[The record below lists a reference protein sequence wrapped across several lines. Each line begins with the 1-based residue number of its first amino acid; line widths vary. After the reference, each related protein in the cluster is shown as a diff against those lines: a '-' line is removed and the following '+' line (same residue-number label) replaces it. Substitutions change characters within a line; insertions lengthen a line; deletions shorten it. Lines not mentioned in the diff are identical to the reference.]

1 MTARRRGVALT
12 PMETRRE
19 VIVRAAQRADELG
32 YEVFSVPEGWGMDST
47 LVLAEIALCTK
58 RIRLLS
64 GVLSVWGRTPAT
76 LAMNAATMHQLSGG
90 RYLLG
95 LGASTR
101 ALAEGF
107 HDVPFVQPARRL
119 AETLTRTRAL
129 LAGEPA
135 TLSRTEGGRPLR
147 LGLPAAPEVPIWVAA
162 MGDHTTRV
170 AAQAA
175 DGWFPIMFTGDHLAS
190 KAAQLNEIRAAA
202 GRPDPLTVAG
212 GPIAV
217 ASDNPAVARAIAGS
231 YLAWYLT
238 AMGDVYARS
247 VASQGYAAEVS
258 AIRAANPRPN
268 PRHAVIP
275 EQAQALLG
283 ELAAWGTPDEVAA
296 QLKRWDEAVSVTM
309 VGLAPGLPWED
320 LDATLVAA
328 AP

>member
-1 MTARRRGVALT
+1 MTAGRRGVALT
-12 PMETRRE
+12 PMETRRDI
-19 VIVRAAQRADELG
+19 IVRAAQRADELG

-64 GVLSVWGRTPAT
+64 GMLSVWGRTPAT
-76 LAMNAATMHQLSGG
+76 LAMNAATMHEISGG

-107 HDVPFVQPARRL
+107 HDVPFVQPAKKL
-119 AETLTRTRAL
+119 AETVTRTRAL

-135 TLSRTEGGRPLR
+135 RLSQTEGGRPLR
-147 LGLPAAPEVPIWVAA
+147 LGMPAAPGVPIWVAA
-162 MGDHTTRV
+162 MGEHTTRV
-170 AAQAA
+170 AAQEA
-175 DGWFPIMFTGDHLAS
+175 DGWFPILLTGDYLAS
-190 KAAQLNEIRAAA
+190 RASQLNEIRAAA
-202 GRPDPLTVAG
+202 GRPDPLTVAA
-212 GPIAV
+212 GPLAV
-217 ASDNPAVARAIAGS
+217 ASDDPALGRAVAAS
-231 YLAWYLT
+231 YIAWYLT

-258 AIRAANPRPN
+258 AIHAANPRPN
-268 PRHAVIP
+268 PRRGVVPGEA
-275 EQAQALLG
+275 EALLG
-283 ELAAWGTPDEVAA
+283 EFAVWGPPGEVAA
-296 QLKRWDEAVSVTM
+296 QLKRWDETVSVMM
-309 VGLAPGLPWED
+309 VGLAPGVPWED